1 MTIEDRYLIE
11 LKDLKAIRIDCAS
24 CGAAVSF
31 RLKDWQ
37 TIPTECPGCRVSWHH
52 GEQNDRFK
60 TLSRFS
66 VSVRAMGVMAEQD
79 TPFRLRFEVDKPKS

>member
-11 LKDLKAIRIDCAS
+11 LKDLKAVRIDCAA

-52 GEQNDRFK
+52 GEQDDRFK

-66 VSVRAMGVMAEQD
+66 VSVRAMRAMTEQD
-79 TPFRLRFEVDKPKS
+79 TPFRLRFEMDKPKA